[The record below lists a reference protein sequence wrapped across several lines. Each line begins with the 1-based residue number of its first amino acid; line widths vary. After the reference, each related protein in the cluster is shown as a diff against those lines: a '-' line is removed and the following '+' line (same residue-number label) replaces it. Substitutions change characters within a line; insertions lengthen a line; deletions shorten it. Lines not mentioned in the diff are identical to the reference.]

1 MDDRPAEQVVVVT
14 PSKRR
19 PRSNNAI
26 GALHSAFTTRQRLEA
41 LSQIQ
46 WPPDEPDELRDA
58 LLLQLSVVLRRPS
71 TSEIQQL
78 CATLARLPP
87 PEPTIKV
94 LNLLI
99 ECCRHG
105 AASSVLSLWHL
116 QSSQH
121 NGSLALLE
129 SQAAMDAM
137 IHHLPSPDALGIFK
151 NLTYYCEESRTTL
164 LQWPGLVTKLTQLA
178 MSDRLSAV
186 WRNISLSERKGLVQH
201 GEVLSQWYEGL
212 VHGSVKTIHNLLQ
225 CLLSVCMEGEA
236 ILLILLHGDGL
247 YPMLIEGMLR
257 ESEDS
262 VVRKRCTRLVRLW
275 TNDLTAPLLMQ
286 RRSLVSYVSEV
297 AIYDDATEV
306 RKEATETLAALSR
319 LVPSQSSNAILD
331 AWVHLTTTRS
341 AAPSVLIRALH
352 AHRSHATLLER
363 PVLLEALGQLSRYT
377 ADHEISPVVQ
387 EKGLETILTLVLS
400 DPSRVVGHESMLI
413 AVVSQL
419 DASRVA
425 STRRILAAKAVVAL
439 TTTQRQALISY
450 TSLVP
455 SLMQFASVCDD
466 ADLKKA
472 AKESILL
479 LLQEL

>member
-1 MDDRPAEQVVVVT
+1 
-14 PSKRR
+14 
-19 PRSNNAI
+19 
-26 GALHSAFTTRQRLEA
+26 
-41 LSQIQ
+41 
-46 WPPDEPDELRDA
+46 
-58 LLLQLSVVLRRPS
+58 
-71 TSEIQQL
+71 
-78 CATLARLPP
+78 
-87 PEPTIKV
+87 
-94 LNLLI
+94 
-99 ECCRHG
+99 
-105 AASSVLSLWHL
+105 
-116 QSSQH
+116 
-121 NGSLALLE
+121 
-129 SQAAMDAM
+129 
-137 IHHLPSPDALGIFK
+137 
-151 NLTYYCEESRTTL
+151 
-164 LQWPGLVTKLTQLA
+164 
-178 MSDRLSAV
+178 
-186 WRNISLSERKGLVQH
+186 
-201 GEVLSQWYEGL
+201 
-212 VHGSVKTIHNLLQ
+212 
-225 CLLSVCMEGEA
+225 
-236 ILLILLHGDGL
+236 
-247 YPMLIEGMLR
+247 MLIEGMLR